1 MNPLPGPCPYATPKM
16 NLVGERTSFCT
27 HCEKT
32 VHDLRGH
39 SLISVASFVKENPSA
54 CVIIGKAPA
63 DEAHSEE
70 SKATLGE

>member
-1 MNPLPGPCPYATPKM
+1 M

-39 SLISVASFVKENPSA
+39 SLISVVSFVKANPSA
-54 CVIIGKAPA
+54 CIIVGKARA
-63 DEAHSEE
+63 EASQSEDSNKPE
-70 SKATLGE
+70 LSE